1 MVEVRKKM
9 LTGAAIVALCSA
21 VGVGGG
27 LLGCAP
33 QGAGTSEANGVSEA
47 STGENGTV
55 KTMEQWG
62 ELYPLQ
68 YSSYAVTDIKSD
80 GQYHSHYDLK
90 QKMLAPVDRK
100 VRTDGQLDT
109 KLLTDGETG
118 YNDDGNLT
126 VSGLWYDSESGHWVV
141 DEGEYG
147 DLSGTRERQGC
158 YACKSS
164 LFEDEYDRNGAEI
177 FGAKLTD
184 GFVDSMN
191 GQVWNCGVCHDGD
204 PAMSTP
210 DAQLTYWTQLARDTF
225 DTFDS
230 NERVCGQCHNSLDY
244 RSHITDQKA
253 MDSFSPYQYGL
264 DIDSLYEAAV
274 EDGVYSIDEDTGIL
288 LTCFDHPEVE
298 FVQGSAMRELG
309 VTCVDCHMAETVDGT
324 SGTVYTMHNAS
335 GSPLENEEA
344 LEYCLTCHKSQ
355 GIESTDDMARMVRN
369 LQEETTAIEEQL
381 KQKFDTAYDLIKSAN
396 QNGGAE
402 ESLLQQARDD
412 YSLAEAYFHA
422 VCGDVGDEPLGTK
435 VVHNPTAT
443 ADYNAKTGKL
453 LDGIIQSL
461 S

>member
-1 MVEVRKKM
+1 
-9 LTGAAIVALCSA
+9 
-21 VGVGGG
+21 
-27 LLGCAP
+27 
-33 QGAGTSEANGVSEA
+33 
-47 STGENGTV
+47 
-55 KTMEQWG
+55 
-62 ELYPLQ
+62 
-68 YSSYAVTDIKSD
+68 
-80 GQYHSHYDLK
+80 
-90 QKMLAPVDRK
+90 MLAPVERK
-100 VRTDGQLDT
+100 ARTDGQLDT
-109 KLLTDGETG
+109 KLLTDGEMG
-118 YNDDGNLT
+118 YNDGGNLT
-126 VSGLWYDSESGHWVV
+126 VAGVWYDSESGHWVV
-141 DEGEYG
+141 EEGEYG

-164 LFEDEYDRNGAEI
+164 LFEDEYDQSGAEI
-177 FGAKLTD
+177 FGASLTD
-184 GFVDSMN
+184 GFVNSMN

-204 PAMSTP
+204 PATSAP

-225 DTFDS
+225 NTFDS
-230 NERVCGQCHNSLDY
+230 SERVCGQCHISLDY
-244 RSHITDQKA
+244 RSHITDQNV

-298 FVQGSAMRELG
+298 FVQGSTMRELG
-309 VTCVDCHMAETVDGT
+309 VTCVDCHMVETVDET

-355 GIESTDDMARMVRN
+355 GIESTDDMVRMVRN

-381 KQKFDTAYDLIKSAN
+381 KQKFDVAYDLIKSAN
-396 QNGGAE
+396 QNSGTE
-402 ESLLQQARDD
+402 ESLLQQVRDD

-453 LDGIIQSL
+453 LDSIIQSL